1 MRTPKI
7 FNLSLHRSATE
18 SFSQFM
24 ADHGFR
30 ATHWP
35 GLTFDQRCRQA
46 AAHLDTAEVFQ
57 LALDA
62 IEAHQVFGDVPY
74 CFLYREILAAYP
86 NANYLIILRPVQGW
100 IKSVRRHIGNREL
113 DNMEKLL
120 YGLYI
125 DAKYDHIFDYTDAQL
140 EGAYIRHLITVVN
153 LAQIQRVRFRS
164 FQLDP
169 NSLEQTML
177 MAQVAQYLGFQVRTR
192 FPTINVP
199 QGRLGTSSSA
209 KPSEAGAL

>member
-24 ADHGFR
+24 ADHGFL

-35 GLTFDQRCRQA
+35 GPTFDQHCQQA

-62 IEAHQVFGDVPY
+62 IEANQVFGDVPY
-74 CFLYREILAAYP
+74 CFLYGEILAAYP
-86 NANYLIILRPVQGW
+86 NAYYLIILRPVHAW
-100 IKSVRRHIGNREL
+100 VKSVRRHIGDREL
-113 DNMEKLL
+113 DNLEKLL

-125 DAKYDHIFDYTDAQL
+125 DTRYDHIFDYTDEQL
-140 EGAYIRHLITVVN
+140 EGAYICHLKTVVN
-153 LAQIQRVRFRS
+153 LAQTRRVNFRL

-169 NSLEQTML
+169 NSLEQTRL
-177 MAQVAQYLGFQVRTR
+177 TAEVAQYLGFQVRTR

-199 QGRLGTSSSA
+199 QGRLGASSSA
-209 KPSEAGAL
+209 KPSEADAL